1 MDNKV
6 GMKIK
11 TLTLMRKL
19 TTWATKE
26 VSEIITLDIR
36 GIILE
41 IHVET
46 TQRWSTKQI
55 ASKLAEQRWV

>member
-19 TTWATKE
+19 TTWETKE
-26 VSEIITLDIR
+26 VFKIITLDIR
-36 GIILE
+36 VIILE
-41 IHVET
+41 MQVRT
-46 TQRWSTKQI
+46 TLEMEINMVNHQI
-55 ASKLAEQRWV
+55 